1 MPRIDEL
8 LLGVATVAAAGMLAA
23 IVLQPL
29 ASYASD
35 SVATPGVGTVEAAAV
50 PPTPRPCAL
59 TVDAK

>member
-8 LLGVATVAAAGMLAA
+8 LLGVVTVAAAGMLAA

-35 SVATPGVGTVEAAAV
+35 SVATPGVGTVEAVAV
-50 PPTPRPCAL
+50 PPTPQPCS
-59 TVDAK
+59 

>member
-1 MPRIDEL
+1 MPRIDEV

-35 SVATPGVGTVEAAAV
+35 SVATSGAGTVEAVAAS
-50 PPTPRPCAL
+50 PTPQPRS
-59 TVDAK
+59 